1 MGHATRHGCRG
12 PSVAAAYRGW
22 PMAHLGAERAA
33 FAAAVAG
40 GKSVTDAAVEAG
52 VSRRTATRW
61 FGEDDVRAEVERL
74 RRSTLSHARER
85 LLGLVDSAADA
96 LAEVL
101 AGVSASA
108 PRVAAA
114 RTVFASALR
123 LDERTELEERLRRVE
138 EAIEIQQAAQ
148 QRRWPA

>member
-1 MGHATRHGCRG
+1 MH
-12 PSVAAAYRGW
+12 
-22 PMAHLGAERAA
+22 
-33 FAAAVAG
+33 
-40 GKSVTDAAVEAG
+40 
-52 VSRRTATRW
+52 
-61 FGEDDVRAEVERL
+61 
-74 RRSTLSHARER
+74 RER